1 MDMTKICSN
10 NKRRAGRTR
19 LSKNESKSIGNPP
32 PPKPKTI
39 RELVFDTICESENG
53 ITPKQIQMIIKRQPR
68 RIREHTS
75 TLKVEGK
82 ITEEHCRCGSNIPIY
97 RKA

>member
-1 MDMTKICSN
+1 MKKHTPRKPNKNMVDPN
-10 NKRRAGRTR
+10 NPDYST
-19 LSKNESKSIGNPP
+19 EPKS
-32 PPKPKTI
+32 KTI

-53 ITPKQIQMIIKRQPR
+53 LTPKQIQIIIKRQPR